1 MKPPKIPAPN
11 AQFAANGQLT
21 VRQSRR
27 ILIEMSL
34 RRQRPGTGSSI
45 ELLRQRTAMH
55 PWPNLRPI
63 LEGIPW
69 AITGAVATRAY
80 MPERMTRDIDIVV
93 QREHCKRVWQRF
105 QDAGY
110 RVAAVLDAPYFV
122 AHSPDGVE
130 IDVICA
136 DFPWLAEAL
145 QNPAL
150 DAADYPVLALPFLI
164 LMKLMASRGVDLGDM
179 TRMLGLAAETDLHQV
194 RVTVQ
199 RYRPDDS
206 EDLEALILLGQREI
220 EPGDGDPSWKDDL

>member
-1 MKPPKIPAPN
+1 
-11 AQFAANGQLT
+11 
-21 VRQSRR
+21 
-27 ILIEMSL
+27 
-34 RRQRPGTGSSI
+34 
-45 ELLRQRTAMH
+45 MH